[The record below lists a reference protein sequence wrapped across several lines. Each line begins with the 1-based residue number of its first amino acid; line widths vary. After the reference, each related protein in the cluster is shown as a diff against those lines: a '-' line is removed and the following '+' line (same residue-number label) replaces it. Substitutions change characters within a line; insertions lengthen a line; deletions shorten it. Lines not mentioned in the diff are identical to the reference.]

1 MLCFI
6 YRSSKKE
13 DTYLYLAKKD
23 DFAQVPE
30 PLMQSFGLAHFVIIL
45 DLSKKKRLALADIN
59 KVKEDLVNKGFY
71 LQLPPPKENLL
82 DELKAYVKKDLTNEK
97 NSD

>member
-1 MLCFI
+1 MLCYI

-13 DTYLYLAKKD
+13 DTYLYLAKKE

-59 KVKEDLVNKGFY
+59 KVKDDLANKGYY
-71 LQLPPPKENLL
+71 LQLPPAKENLL
-82 DELKAYVKKDLTNEK
+82 DELKEYVKKDLNNEK
-97 NSD
+97 TSD